1 MLSGP
6 TALVE
11 AAANDVASVMSMGKA
26 EPLSRFLAC
35 LYSVRPTSFQGRLVN
50 LVEFDMRDYL
60 RQCVSHYLELVAS
73 VEADFA
79 LVADGKPLPRSK
91 QRNKEE
97 ACSRG
102 FAHLPSPSD
111 ITADLAH
118 TRRLSILRD
127 ASTPYLDDEDRR
139 AWPEGTYASRGT
151 LHGKAAS
158 VLMKLLYIARLARP
172 DLLRAIIF
180 LAADICRWSR
190 AHDIAL
196 RRVVEYCNSTVDA
209 MMRGFVGD
217 DLRDCVLV
225 GHADADFASHKKTSK
240 STSGAWVFLRGPS
253 TMIVLSYTCKRQGC
267 VATSTPE
274 AEIVSAERCVR
285 KDLVPLSLLF
295 AAVLRRF
302 PAMILGEDN
311 DTCKLALERG
321 ASKEIRHVSRS
332 QRVSLA
338 SLTGLMRL
346 LSIALL
352 RVDSK
357 DMLADIFTKLFS
369 EAPRWFHALFLA
381 GLTSETDETFV
392 ARILGGPQDVL

>member
-1 MLSGP
+1 
-6 TALVE
+6 
-11 AAANDVASVMSMGKA
+11 
-26 EPLSRFLAC
+26 
-35 LYSVRPTSFQGRLVN
+35 
-50 LVEFDMRDYL
+50 
-60 RQCVSHYLELVAS
+60 
-73 VEADFA
+73 
-79 LVADGKPLPRSK
+79 
-91 QRNKEE
+91 
-97 ACSRG
+97 
-102 FAHLPSPSD
+102 
-111 ITADLAH
+111 
-118 TRRLSILRD
+118 
-127 ASTPYLDDEDRR
+127 
-139 AWPEGTYASRGT
+139 
-151 LHGKAAS
+151 
-158 VLMKLLYIARLARP
+158 
-172 DLLRAIIF
+172 
-180 LAADICRWSR
+180 
-190 AHDIAL
+190 
-196 RRVVEYCNSTVDA
+196 
-209 MMRGFVGD
+209 
-217 DLRDCVLV
+217 
-225 GHADADFASHKKTSK
+225 
-240 STSGAWVFLRGPS
+240 
-253 TMIVLSYTCKRQGC
+253 MIVLSYTCKRLGC

-338 SLTGLMRL
+338 SLTRLMRL

-392 ARILGGPQDVL
+392 ARILGVLKTYCKLKHTRLRVCTFSFSSSSSSSSFAFRRLQFVCPYRGVDTCSASGPWCR